1 MPDKLVI
8 AVAGKGGVGKTTF
21 SALLLKVLT
30 KTGKDI
36 LMMDCDPDA
45 NMPDVLG
52 IPVMR
57 NETVGGKAAKLK
69 QDIAKGA
76 IPPQMTKDRILEQD
90 IFEVLQ
96 ELNDFDLL
104 TMGCSEGPG
113 CYCFANQLTTQIIDK
128 LSKNYDITLM
138 DMEAG
143 LEHLSR
149 RTTRDVDILIMVTD
163 ASKMG
168 LNTVKRI
175 KELSKEVGLKFKKIY
190 VVGNKFTPE
199 LKEHLEEI
207 AKEIGI
213 EFLGIIPPSNQ
224 IAEYNLEGRS
234 LLDLPDDSPAV
245 KAVQVMAEKMNLVS
259 QSI

>member
-1 MPDKLVI
+1 MAEHLVI

-21 SALLLKVLT
+21 AALLLRILS
-30 KTGKDI
+30 KTDKDI

-57 NETVGGKAAKLK
+57 QQTVGGKASKLK
-69 QDIAKGA
+69 EQISKGQ
-76 IPPQMTKDRILEQD
+76 IPPQMTKERILENE
-90 IFEVLQ
+90 IFEILQ
-96 ELNDFDLL
+96 ELDDFDLL

-113 CYCFANQLTTQIIDK
+113 CYCFANQLITQILDR

-149 RTTRDVDILIMVTD
+149 RTTRDVDILVMVTD

-168 LNTVKRI
+168 LTTVKRI
-175 KELSKEVGLKFKKIY
+175 KELSKEVGLTFKKMYI
-190 VVGNKFTPE
+190 VGNKFTPA
-199 LKEHLEEI
+199 LKEHLEKV
-207 AKEIGI
+207 ASEIGV
-213 EFLGIIPPSNQ
+213 EVLGIIPPSDL
-224 IAEYNLEGRS
+224 IAKYNLEGRS
-234 LLDLPDDSPAV
+234 LLDLPDDAPPVLAV
-245 KAVQVMAEKMNLVS
+245 KEMVKKLKITA
-259 QSI
+259 

>member
-1 MPDKLVI
+1 MPENLVI

-21 SALLLKVLT
+21 SALLLKVIS

-52 IPVMR
+52 IPIMR
-57 NETVGGKAAKLK
+57 DKTVGGKTASLK
-69 QDIAKGA
+69 EKISKGQ
-76 IPPQMTKDRILEQD
+76 IPPQVTKDRLLEQD
-90 IFEVLQ
+90 VFEVLQ
-96 ELNDFDLL
+96 ELDDFDLL

-113 CYCFANQLTTQIIDK
+113 CYCFANQIVTQILDK

-149 RTTRDVDILIMVTD
+149 RTTRDVDTLILVTD

-168 LNTVKRI
+168 LTTVKRI
-175 KELSKEVGLKFKKIY
+175 KELSSEVGLKFKKIF
-190 VVGNKFTPE
+190 VVGNRFTEE
-199 LKEHLEEI
+199 LKEYLDKAAEES
-207 AKEIGI
+207 GI
-213 EFLGIIPPSNQ
+213 EVLGIIPPSDE
-224 IAEYNLEGRS
+224 IAKSNLEGRS
-234 LLDLPDDSPAV
+234 LLELPDESPAV
-245 KAVQVMAEKMNLVS
+245 RAVHGMAKKLGL
-259 QSI
+259 I

>member
-57 NETVGGKAAKLK
+57 KETVGGKAAKLK
-69 QDIAKGA
+69 ENIAKGK

-96 ELNDFDLL
+96 ELEDFDLL

-113 CYCFANQLTTQIIDK
+113 CYCFANQLVSQIIDK
-128 LSKNYDITLM
+128 LYDITLM

-149 RTTRDVDILIMVTD
+149 RTTRDVDILIMVSD
-163 ASKMG
+163 ASRMG
-168 LNTVKRI
+168 LSTVKRI
-175 KELSKEVGLKFKKIY
+175 KELSTEVGLKFKKMYI
-190 VVGNKFTPE
+190 VGNKFTPE
-199 LKEHLEEI
+199 LKEHLEQVGKEIDVEILGVIPPSEEI
-207 AKEIGI
+207 AK
-213 EFLGIIPPSNQ
+213 
-224 IAEYNLEGRS
+224 YNLEGRS
-234 LLDLPDDSPAV
+234 LLDLPDETPAV
-245 KAVQVMAEKMNLVS
+245 KAVEAIAKKLS
-259 QSI
+259 LAA